1 MRARVYTYSYTI
13 TYTPSEDRILPC
25 PAALFVKIKNTAAL
39 PLRAAYLH
47 GPYTLHTS
55 SYPASFDPNAK
66 LENPGR
72 VGVPQF
78 EPHVKAGGS
87 WVGRLAVPEDIRT
100 TFGAA
105 KTRSNHDSSLPSSS
119 SSSPPSVNS
128 VTWIVEVA
136 SQILF
141 SQSASVSYE
150 LLVSRDEK
158 SLDFGLVQAM
168 TSPVAAESRSVIH
181 NAKPVGIY
189 SEAIHLVVE
198 DTLALWNKPALS
210 DFYQRARDN
219 RASKSDSQDSQKRRH
234 IVKRRKNVHLV
245 MLTHGLHSNVGADML
260 FLKESI
266 DAAAKQAKE
275 DRRKRKSRQA
285 TNNEPGAGN
294 GVGEREEGLEGE
306 EVLPP
311 TDTDTARNIIRDEEE
326 DEEIIVRGFHENAVR
341 TEKGIQYL
349 GKRLAKHIL
358 QMTYPDQPFLPVQK
372 SVAKKLSNRLTNGR
386 AAPGDHMKTTKITTS
401 SSSSSSSGGG
411 GTKVTSQAENVE
423 KSRKKTE
430 RLAYKFTSISF
441 IGHSLGGLIQTY
453 AVAYIQK
460 HSPAFFDLIKPINFI
475 ALASPMLGLSNEN
488 PVYVKF
494 ALDFGLVGRTGQDL
508 GLFWRPPTFARTG
521 WGAMVGN
528 FGGNKQQ
535 KRSQQQGQQ
544 DPRAKPLLRILPT
557 GPAHQVLKRFRNRTL
572 YCNAVND
579 GIVPLRTSCLL
590 FLDWRGLERVEKARR
605 DNGLI
610 GTVAGWGWNEITGF
624 NSATRVSRNHSSANS
639 VSGEASQKD
648 GTEVPQPPEGV
659 TSLEGES
666 EATAMGHSQD
676 LYPSGKEASKAW
688 TGSAALNNPIYT
700 IWNLLRP
707 TAKTTEKDYRM
718 YRRSQTMAMNSEVS
732 MPSSR
737 QSEEPEVAGINGV
750 DSKRPLVTKGDS
762 YTFESKGINAPPKT
776 TVFESA
782 RDLLSPSIPST
793 SWLVDPSQRARTIF
807 HDRVYHPDDIP
818 PPPPMHKKPTLNFH
832 NLTSNNETSE
842 AAAATGPG
850 TTEYNN
856 SNISND
862 NNNHSPVNTG
872 SIKVEEKIARAY
884 HRDMAWRK
892 VLVRLEPDAHN
903 NIIVRRMFSNAYGW
917 PVVKHLCDTHFAD
930 TYAAATSDEQESAID
945 RVNIHNDSRGLNG
958 EEVKGQSSM
967 QAPERSLSES
977 REATDE
983 LKPLGGIGRSLSRS
997 VRLNRVDST
1006 VWDDADFE
1014 ETSEDDDDNDF
1025 LERRSVL
1032 LSWSSEDYSQSD
1044 NTPQISDQIVQSPS
1058 TMMSAGILENGQINK
1073 TEENSQ
1079 GQSVGQKEDPNMEEN
1094 TTTPNIQP
1102 QADTAGVGPNRT
1114 FTDILGPSSKSEGVL
1129 DSQSEGDTRDD
1140 APLSNATSSRLN

>member
-1 MRARVYTYSYTI
+1 MLIDTLARARVRVYSYTI

-55 SYPASFDPNAK
+55 AYPASFDPNAK

-87 WVGRLAVPEDIRT
+87 WVGRLTVPEDIRT
-100 TFGAA
+100 SFGAA
-105 KTRSNHDSSLPSSS
+105 TAKPNHGSSS
-119 SSSPPSVNS
+119 SSSPPPPSSVNS

-158 SLDFGLVQAM
+158 SLDFGLVSAM

-181 NAKPVGIY
+181 NTKPVGIY

-198 DTLALWNKPALS
+198 DSPALWNKPAMS
-210 DFYQRARDN
+210 DFYRRARDECMSMKN
-219 RASKSDSQDSQKRRH
+219 SQDNHKRRN

-266 DAAAKQAKE
+266 DATAKQAKE
-275 DRRKRKSRQA
+275 DRRKRKCRA
-285 TNNEPGAGN
+285 TTNNESMAEN
-294 GVGEREEGLEGE
+294 GLGEREGGGE
-306 EVLPP
+306 REDGPPP
-311 TDTDTARNIIRDEEE
+311 TSTDTAQNSMRDEEE
-326 DEEIIVRGFHENAVR
+326 DEDIIVRGFHENVVR

-349 GKRLAKHIL
+349 GKRLAKYIL
-358 QMTYPDQPFLPVQK
+358 QMTYPDQPFLPAQK
-372 SVAKKLSNRLTNGR
+372 SVTKKLSSRFTNGR
-386 AAPGDHMKTTKITTS
+386 TVPGNHTSAKKTSSSS

-411 GTKVTSQAENVE
+411 TKTTSQAENE
-423 KSRKKTE
+423 ERSNRKTE

-460 HSPAFFDLIKPINFI
+460 HSPVFFDLIKPINFI
-475 ALASPMLGLSNEN
+475 ALATPMLGLSNEN

-508 GLFWRPPTFARTG
+508 GLFWRPPTFARSG
-521 WGAMVGN
+521 WGAIVGN
-528 FGGNKQQ
+528 FSSNKQQ
-535 KRSQQQGQQ
+535 QGQQGQQ

-572 YCNAVND
+572 YCNVVND

-624 NSATRVSRNHSSANS
+624 NSITRVSRNHSSANS
-639 VSGEASQKD
+639 VSGEVTQKD

-659 TSLEGES
+659 MSLDGES
-666 EATAMGHSQD
+666 EAAAMGHSQD

-688 TGSAALNNPIYT
+688 TGSAGLNNPIHA

-707 TAKTTEKDYRM
+707 TAKTTEKDYKI
-718 YRRSQTMAMNSEVS
+718 YRRSQTMAITSEVLA
-732 MPSSR
+732 PSSR
-737 QSEEPEVAGINGV
+737 QSEEPELSGANG
-750 DSKRPLVTKGDS
+750 DIRKRPLVTKGDS
-762 YTFESKGINAPPKT
+762 CTFENNGINAPPKT

-782 RDLLSPSIPST
+782 RDLLSPSIPPT
-793 SWLVDPSQRARTIF
+793 SWLLDPSQRDRTIF

-818 PPPPMHKKPTLNFH
+818 APPINKRSTLNFH

-842 AAAATGPG
+842 AAAAAATGPS
-850 TTEYNN
+850 TADNDHN
-856 SNISND
+856 SPASM
-862 NNNHSPVNTG
+862 NTG
-872 SIKVEEKIARAY
+872 SMKVEEKIARAY

-945 RVNIHNDSRGLNG
+945 RANIHSDTADLNG

-967 QAPERSLSES
+967 QAPERTLSES

-983 LKPLGGIGRSLSRS
+983 LKPLGGIGRSQSRS
-997 VRLNRVDST
+997 VRLNREDSA
-1006 VWDDADFE
+1006 VWDDTDFE
-1014 ETSEDDDDNDF
+1014 ETSDDDDDNEY

-1032 LSWSSEDYSQSD
+1032 LGWSSEDHGSSQNGETRSNYHQRD
-1044 NTPQISDQIVQSPS
+1044 HMPHISDQIVQSPS
-1058 TMMSAGILENGQINK
+1058 SIISGGILESDQVNK
-1073 TEENSQ
+1073 AEKESQ
-1079 GQSVGQKEDPNMEEN
+1079 GQSAGQEEGSELQENVTNPNKEIPAN
-1094 TTTPNIQP
+1094 
-1102 QADTAGVGPNRT
+1102 TAGAGPNRT
-1114 FTDILGPSSKSEGVL
+1114 FTDILNSSSTAEHIL
-1129 DSQSEGDTRDD
+1129 D
-1140 APLSNATSSRLN
+1140 P